1 MADNYYKS
9 KYSGD
14 QIDGAVAV
22 LGGLKALTI
31 TKAEFDAFANN
42 YNEKLA
48 AFIESANSKF
58 AGINGRVKIL
68 VASEEEI
75 KCRVTCHD

>member
-31 TKAEFDAFANN
+31 TKAEFEAFANN

-48 AFIESANSKF
+48 AFVESANSKI
-58 AGINGRVKIL
+58 AEINEKVKSL
-68 VASEEEI
+68 VITYEEI
-75 KCRVTCHD
+75 K

>member
-31 TKAEFDAFANN
+31 TKAEFEAFANN

-48 AFIESANSKF
+48 AFVESANSKITE
-58 AGINGRVKIL
+58 INEKVKNVVITY
-68 VASEEEI
+68 EEI
-75 KCRVTCHD
+75 A

>member
-31 TKAEFDAFANN
+31 TKAEFEAFANN

-48 AFIESANSKF
+48 AFIESANSKI
-58 AGINGRVKIL
+58 AEINEKVKNVVITY
-68 VASEEEI
+68 EEI
-75 KCRVTCHD
+75 V

>member
-48 AFIESANSKF
+48 AFVESANSKI
-58 AGINGRVKIL
+58 AEINEKVKSL
-68 VASEEEI
+68 VITYEEI
-75 KCRVTCHD
+75 A

>member
-31 TKAEFDAFANN
+31 TKAEFEAFANN

-48 AFIESANSKF
+48 AFGESANSKI
-58 AGINGRVKIL
+58 AEINEKVKSVVITY
-68 VASEEEI
+68 EEI
-75 KCRVTCHD
+75 A

>member
-48 AFIESANSKF
+48 AFVESANSKI
-58 AGINGRVKIL
+58 AEINEKVKSL
-68 VASEEEI
+68 VITYEEI
-75 KCRVTCHD
+75 K

>member
-1 MADNYYKS
+1 MADKYYKS
-9 KYSGD
+9 RYSGD

-31 TKAEFDAFANN
+31 TKAEFEAFANN

-48 AFIESANSKF
+48 AFIESANSKI
-58 AGINGRVKIL
+58 AEINEKVKNVVITY
-68 VASEEEI
+68 EEI
-75 KCRVTCHD
+75 A

>member
-48 AFIESANSKF
+48 AFIESANSKI
-58 AGINGRVKIL
+58 AEINEKVKSL
-68 VASEEEI
+68 VITYEEI
-75 KCRVTCHD
+75 K

>member
-31 TKAEFDAFANN
+31 TKAEFEAFANN

-48 AFIESANSKF
+48 AFIESANSKI
-58 AGINGRVKIL
+58 AEINEKVKNVVITY
-68 VASEEEI
+68 EEI
-75 KCRVTCHD
+75 A

>member
-48 AFIESANSKF
+48 AFIESANSKI
-58 AGINGRVKIL
+58 AEINEKVKSLFITY
-68 VASEEEI
+68 EEI
-75 KCRVTCHD
+75 K

>member
-31 TKAEFDAFANN
+31 TKAEFEAFANN

-48 AFIESANSKF
+48 AFVESANSKI
-58 AGINGRVKIL
+58 AEINEKVKNVVITY
-68 VASEEEI
+68 EEI
-75 KCRVTCHD
+75 A

>member
-31 TKAEFDAFANN
+31 TKAEFEAFANN

-48 AFIESANSKF
+48 AFVESANSKI
-58 AGINGRVKIL
+58 AEINEKVKNVVITY
-68 VASEEEI
+68 EEI
-75 KCRVTCHD
+75 V

>member
-1 MADNYYKS
+1 MADNYDKS

-31 TKAEFDAFANN
+31 TKAEFEAFANN

-48 AFIESANSKF
+48 AFIESANSKI
-58 AGINGRVKIL
+58 AEINEKVKSL
-68 VASEEEI
+68 VITYEEI
-75 KCRVTCHD
+75 A

>member
-31 TKAEFDAFANN
+31 TKAEFEAFANN

-48 AFIESANSKF
+48 AFIESANSKI
-58 AGINGRVKIL
+58 AEINEKVKSL
-68 VASEEEI
+68 VITYEEI
-75 KCRVTCHD
+75 A

>member
-1 MADNYYKS
+1 MAENYYKS

-48 AFIESANSKF
+48 AFVESANSKI
-58 AGINGRVKIL
+58 AEINEKVKNVVITY
-68 VASEEEI
+68 EEI
-75 KCRVTCHD
+75 A

>member
-48 AFIESANSKF
+48 AFVESANSKI
-58 AGINGRVKIL
+58 AEINEKVKSI
-68 VASEEEI
+68 VITYEEI
-75 KCRVTCHD
+75 A

>member
-31 TKAEFDAFANN
+31 TKAEFEAFANN

-48 AFIESANSKF
+48 AFVESANSKI
-58 AGINGRVKIL
+58 AEINEKVKSVVITY
-68 VASEEEI
+68 EEI
-75 KCRVTCHD
+75 A

>member
-31 TKAEFDAFANN
+31 TKAEFEAFANN

-48 AFIESANSKF
+48 AFVESANSKI
-58 AGINGRVKIL
+58 AEINEKVKSL
-68 VASEEEI
+68 VITYEEI
-75 KCRVTCHD
+75 A

>member
-22 LGGLKALTI
+22 LGELKALTI
-31 TKAEFDAFANN
+31 TKAEFEAFANN

-48 AFIESANSKF
+48 AFVESANSKI
-58 AGINGRVKIL
+58 AEINEKVKSL
-68 VASEEEI
+68 VITYEEI
-75 KCRVTCHD
+75 A

>member
-31 TKAEFDAFANN
+31 TKAEFETFANN
-42 YNEKLA
+42 YNEKLT
-48 AFIESANSKF
+48 AFVESANSKI
-58 AGINGRVKIL
+58 AEINEKVKSL
-68 VASEEEI
+68 VITYEEI
-75 KCRVTCHD
+75 K

>member
-31 TKAEFDAFANN
+31 TKAEFEAFANK

-48 AFIESANSKF
+48 AFIESANSKI
-58 AGINGRVKIL
+58 AEINEKVKNVVITY
-68 VASEEEI
+68 EEI
-75 KCRVTCHD
+75 A